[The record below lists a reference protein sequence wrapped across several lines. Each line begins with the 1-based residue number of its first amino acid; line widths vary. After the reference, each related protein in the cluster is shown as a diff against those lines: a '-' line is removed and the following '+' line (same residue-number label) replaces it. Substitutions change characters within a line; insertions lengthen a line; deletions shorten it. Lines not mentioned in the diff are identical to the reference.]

1 MKQVNSSIFFYEKI
15 IDRIKTSL
23 SKKTKVVEQ
32 GNIDQEAAGSF
43 DKLIDSFNLID
54 KQIASL
60 NSEDDDDDSFTV
72 VSNELIGQITK
83 ILDYAQSLH
92 KQEQSILD

>member
-23 SKKTKVVEQ
+23 SKKVKVVE
-32 GNIDQEAAGSF
+32 GGTIEQEGAGCF
-43 DKLIDSFNLID
+43 QKLIECFNLID

-72 VSNELIGQITK
+72 VSNELIG
-83 ILDYAQSLH
+83 
-92 KQEQSILD
+92 